1 MDTQQIKTVYGW
13 LQTLASR
20 PNWQAMP
27 ASQMDIINI
36 KNGLIRISQ
45 DIQKEFPFFSREL
58 FAQKDALF
66 IGWGTFDLVVLGQV
80 TEILKTLQNIKMP
93 VQDVRWELIHPQIT
107 KASQKLFADEHYS
120 NAACDAFIEIN
131 DRVKKIYKA
140 HYPDAIE
147 LPDGQALM
155 NKVFA
160 DKDPVLK
167 VCDLSDETGKNM
179 QSGTRFMLAGAM
191 AALRNPK
198 AHANIELE
206 KEDAMRRITFA
217 SLLMYKIDDAEK
229 FTNEKQK
236 QQHG

>member
-1 MDTQQIKTVYGW
+1 MSIDTQRIKTVYGW

-27 ASQMDIINI
+27 VSQMDIINI

-80 TEILKTLQNIKMP
+80 SEILKTLQNIRMP
-93 VQDVRWELIHPQIT
+93 VQDVHWELIHPQIT
-107 KASQKLFADEHYS
+107 KVSQKLFADEHYS

-140 HYPDAIE
+140 HHSEAIE

-160 DKDPVLK
+160 DKI
-167 VCDLSDETGKNM
+167 
-179 QSGTRFMLAGAM
+179 RFWKYA
-191 AALRNPK
+191 
-198 AHANIELE
+198 I
-206 KEDAMRRITFA
+206 
-217 SLLMYKIDDAEK
+217 
-229 FTNEKQK
+229 
-236 QQHG
+236 

>member
-1 MDTQQIKTVYGW
+1 MDIQQIKTVYGW
-13 LQTLASR
+13 FQTLASY

-27 ASQMDIINI
+27 VSQMDIINI

-45 DIQKEFPFFSREL
+45 DIQKDFPFFSKEL

-66 IGWGTFDLVVLGQV
+66 IGWGTFDLVVFGQV
-80 TEILKTLQNIKMP
+80 TEILKTLQSIKQP
-93 VQDVRWELIHPQIT
+93 VQDVHWELIHPKVA
-107 KASQKLFADEHYS
+107 KASQKLFADGHYS

-131 DRVKKIYKA
+131 DRVKKLYKA
-140 HYPDAIE
+140 HHPEVTE

-160 DKDPVLK
+160 DKDPLLE
-167 VCDLSDETGKNM
+167 VCDLSDDTGRNI
-179 QSGTRFMLAGAM
+179 QIGTRFMLAGAM
-191 AALRNPK
+191 SALRNPK
-198 AHANIELE
+198 AHANIELD

-217 SLLMYKIDDAEK
+217 SLLMYKIDEAEH
-229 FTNEKQK
+229 FTSGKQK